1 MEPKIDPETLTSR
14 RFFLAEGTRLFT
26 MAGVGGAL
34 IGGMGLADEA
44 QAQGWRSLFR
54 RTPKGGH
61 GKVRRV
67 RGEAFASGR
76 RLKVG
81 DRVESGEEIRVAR
94 KGTMTLSLA
103 DNTIFKISGEARF
116 QVHTSKRRTGF
127 FRLLLGS
134 ILTVMPRRNR
144 YLVQMPSASIGIK
157 GTIFFHQIYG
167 EEDFFATD
175 YTGKLVALPE
185 GVDEYFCLCNGLAD
199 FIKTDEEKPFFS
211 DESQY
216 HNSYYI
222 DPKQS
227 KILLKAPQ
235 LNHTDE
241 EILEL
246 IALQEG
252 QKHDAKW
259 IDTYNAGYESD
270 DSDS

>member
-1 MEPKIDPETLTSR
+1 MKPKIDPATLTSR

-34 IGGMGLADEA
+34 IGGLGLADEA

-61 GKVRRV
+61 GNVKKMI
-67 RGEAFASGR
+67 GEASAGGR

-81 DRVESGEEIRVAR
+81 ARVESGEEIRVAR
-94 KGTMTLSLA
+94 QGMMILSLA
-103 DNTIFKISGEARF
+103 DNTIFRINGEARF
-116 QVHTSKRRTGF
+116 QMHTSKRRRTGF

-167 EEDFFATD
+167 EEEFFASD
-175 YTGKLVALPE
+175 YGGKVVALPE
-185 GVDEYFCLCNGLAD
+185 GITEYFCLCNGLAD
-199 FIKTDEEKPFFS
+199 FLKTDEEKAFFS
-211 DESQY
+211 DVSKY

-222 DPKQS
+222 DPRQA
-227 KILLKAPQ
+227 KILVKAPQ
-235 LNHTDE
+235 LNHTDD

-246 IALQEG
+246 IEFQEG
-252 QKHDAKW
+252 PKHDTQW
-259 IDTYNAGYESD
+259 IDDYRATYQADPGP
-270 DSDS
+270 